1 MKIRSWLPILLLLPL
16 GLQAEDL
23 KVGIIGLDTSH
34 VIAIAQLLNDP
45 SNPEHVAGA
54 RVVAAFPGGSPDVDS
69 SRTRVAGFTE
79 KMKTQYGVEIVP
91 DIGSLLT
98 KVDVV
103 MLESVDGRKHLEQV
117 KPVFAAKKRVFI
129 DKPLA
134 STYAD
139 AKEIARLGRENGVP
153 WFSSS
158 DLRFMDFVP
167 ALKAE
172 PVLGAIIW
180 GPAPFEPHQ
189 PLELSW
195 YGIHIVELLY
205 TLMGT
210 GCESVT
216 WTFTPDADV
225 VVGRWKDGRIG
236 TVRGARNVPSAHDY
250 GAVTFGAKHVHE
262 SGPSSGD
269 AYHQLAVEVV
279 KFFQTG
285 VAPVSTEETLEIFSF
300 MDAAQ
305 RSKEAGGAPMRL
317 EP

>member
-1 MKIRSWLPILLLLPL
+1 MKTRLWLPLLLLLPL
-16 GLQAEDL
+16 ALQAEDI

-34 VIAIAQLLNDP
+34 VTAIAHLLNDP
-45 SNPEHVAGA
+45 SNPEHVPGA
-54 RVVAAFPGGSPDVDS
+54 RIVAAFPGGSPDVDD
-69 SRTRVAGFTE
+69 SRNRVAGFTE
-79 KMKTQYGVEIVP
+79 KMRTQYGVEIVP
-91 DIGSLLT
+91 DIATLLT
-98 KVDVV
+98 KVNVV
-103 MLESVDGRKHLEQV
+103 MLESVDGRRHLEQV
-117 KPVFAAKKRVFI
+117 RPVFAAKKRVFI

-139 AKEIARLGRENGVP
+139 AKEIARLGRESGVP

-158 DLRFMDFVP
+158 DLRFMDFIP
-167 ALKAE
+167 SLKTE

-180 GPAPFEPHQ
+180 GPAHFEPHQ
-189 PLELSW
+189 PLQLSW

-216 WTFTPDADV
+216 WTYTPNADM
-225 VVGRWKDGRIG
+225 VVGRWKDGRTG
-236 TVRGARNVPSAHDY
+236 AVRGARNLPSAHDF
-250 GAVTFGAKHVHE
+250 GAVTFAAKHVYE
-262 SGPSSGD
+262 SGPSNGD

-300 MDAAQ
+300 LNAAQ
-305 RSKEAGGAPMRL
+305 RSKDAGGAPMRL